1 MRSAIKRLC
10 FWYIYNRGTF
20 QFNFMCPISLVIFF
34 LAPSNLGFPLS
45 FLDVGSKH
53 WKRIIYIILERD
65 AVTCCCS
72 ADSDSVIPSKYTN
85 IPNDDNELFKASPSS
100 LRFFSPPCRI
110 HYSDY
115 DLSLANYI
123 CDAWAVS
130 QWVQGPCKHRSAG
143 LRTQNKDE
151 SFRFALSSR

>member
-1 MRSAIKRLC
+1 
-10 FWYIYNRGTF
+10 
-20 QFNFMCPISLVIFF
+20 MCPISLVIFF

-123 CDAWAVS
+123 CTMLEQWASEYKAHANIVPP
-130 QWVQGPCKHRSAG
+130 VYAHK
-143 LRTQNKDE
+143 TKTN
-151 SFRFALSSR
+151 RFALRWAPDKLFKHIADPG